1 MNNITNK
8 FLGDKFIPE
17 IHLRQHG
24 FTYADHYKNIRIQKF
39 KEIGY
44 LRHIYQKELHKA
56 YFQQDRA
63 QGAYKDISR
72 KIAFSKVLSVKAFAI
87 ASNTQ
92 YNGYLR
98 GLSSMVNKFYERKS
112 RDTATYIVT
121 GIVSEY
127 EQLSNELHKTIT
139 KIFEKR
145 KVSSSLQDNIWD
157 VDFRNAKVAPLKYE
171 KGIIITNAFL
181 KFLS

>member
-1 MNNITNK
+1 
-8 FLGDKFIPE
+8 
-17 IHLRQHG
+17 
-24 FTYADHYKNIRIQKF
+24 
-39 KEIGY
+39 
-44 LRHIYQKELHKA
+44 
-56 YFQQDRA
+56 
-63 QGAYKDISR
+63 
-72 KIAFSKVLSVKAFAI
+72 
-87 ASNTQ
+87 
-92 YNGYLR
+92 
-98 GLSSMVNKFYERKS
+98 MVNKFYEKKS

-157 VDFRNAKVAPLKYE
+157 VDFRNAKVVPLKYE